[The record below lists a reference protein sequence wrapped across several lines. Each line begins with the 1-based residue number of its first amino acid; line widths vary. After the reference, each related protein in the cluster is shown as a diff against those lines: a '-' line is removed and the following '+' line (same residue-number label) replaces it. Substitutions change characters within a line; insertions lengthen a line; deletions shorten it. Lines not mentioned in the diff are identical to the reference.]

1 MKKKSSYRITY
12 NAPITLTF
20 ALLSALILFIDSNF
34 MNRHLINVL
43 FVAPGC
49 QSSTVAF
56 NWHSPLDYFKL
67 FSHILGHSDWNHLLS
82 NFSFILL
89 LGPIL
94 EERYGSA
101 VLLVMILV
109 TALVTGVINACL
121 IPAGLM
127 GSSGIAFM
135 MILLA
140 SFSTMSRHE
149 IPLSFFLILF
159 LYIGRD
165 LFANSK
171 AYNIAT
177 FAHIAGGICGS
188 MFGFLA
194 VSKRRPTGE
203 KGIKSAEKA
212 ETSKK
217 IFNKQKNKKTE
228 GAVLSDNLSSAS
240 KDTPIAQ
247 EFASLTTEENPP
259 NF

>member
-1 MKKKSSYRITY
+1 MKKASKFRITY

-20 ALLSALILFIDSNF
+20 ALLSVIILFLDTNLLNHHFI
-34 MNRHLINVL
+34 RAL

-49 QSSTVAF
+49 QGSSFAF
-56 NWHSPLDYFKL
+56 DPNVPLNYFRL
-67 FSHILGHSDWNHLLS
+67 FSYILGHSDWNHLLS
-82 NFSFILL
+82 NLSFILL

-109 TALVTGVINACL
+109 TALVTSAINACL

-127 GSSGIAFM
+127 GASGIVFM

-140 SFSTMSRHE
+140 SFSTMSKHE

-159 LYIGRD
+159 FYIGRE
-165 LFANSK
+165 LFSSNINK
-171 AYNIAT
+171 LNHIAT

-194 VSKRRPTGE
+194 ASKKRPAA
-203 KGIKSAEKA
+203 K
-212 ETSKK
+212 TSKNAAIESGDSK
-217 IFNKQKNKKTE
+217 AKKKADTKSVTVD
-228 GAVLSDNLSSAS
+228 ASDN
-240 KDTPIAQ
+240 TIAD
-247 EFASLTTEENPP
+247 EFAMLTMDENSPR
-259 NF
+259 FRK